1 MVDSVA
7 DHVDRSD
14 LAGADAPG
22 RNAGASHGTVARVGS
37 WWRRNGGGRKAVIVL
52 LTAGTLSGI
61 LTFLALTGTLGV
73 TLAADTTLALLVLDL
88 VLLLSVGV
96 LVSWGLVRLWA
107 MRRAGAA
114 GARLHVRLVML
125 FGFLAVAPAIILMV
139 LSALF
144 FNFEVRTW
152 FNDRVRTAVTESV
165 QVAEAYLAEHRRVIT
180 ADALAM
186 ANDLNRQWPGL
197 IANERRAN
205 NVIET
210 QAALRALS
218 EALVFDGTGR
228 ILGRTGLSF
237 SLELSL
243 PTREAL
249 AQAANGEVVFVDTD
263 ADDRVRALVGLDTV
277 PSAFLYVGRFVDP
290 AVLQHMERT
299 QQAAR
304 EYEQLELRRSGLQL
318 TLASI
323 FVLVSLLLL
332 MTAVAIGLNFA
343 NRLARPITGLVGA
356 AERVR
361 AGDLDVHVPELNVR
375 DEFGTLTRAFNRMV
389 RQLAEQQKEVLDAN
403 QQLDKRR
410 RFTEGVLSGVKAGVL
425 GLDATGAITYPN
437 HAAAAL
443 LERELDWLI
452 GRNLVEAMP
461 AAADLMARIQRRP
474 ERMVDGQVNLAS
486 GDGPRMLLVRISADL
501 GTHNSGG
508 VIGHGDT
515 PLGYI
520 VTFDDVTELLSAQR
534 KAAWADV
541 ARRIA
546 HEIRN
551 PLTPIQLS
559 AERLK
564 RKYLKEIKSDP
575 ETFVQCTDTIVRQ
588 VGDIGRMVEEFSAFA
603 RMPAPVMRDE
613 DLRRIC
619 QEAAFLQRNAH
630 RDVSFT
636 LSIPEQAVMQR
647 CDRRLVAQ
655 ALTNLLQNA
664 VDAMDERHDGDGE
677 VRLELITEPAGPC
690 IVVADNGKGL
700 PDLGP
705 DELTE
710 PYVTTREKGTGLGL
724 AIVKKIMEDHGGE
737 LVMGA
742 NDPAGARIVLKFR
755 VARPADARPG
765 PAATSKTGA

>member
-7 DHVDRSD
+7 DHADRD
-14 LAGADAPG
+14 NLAGIDTPG
-22 RNAGASHGTVARVGS
+22 EKVGAKRSLAAQFAL
-37 WWRRNGGGRKAVIVL
+37 WWRHNGGARKAVIVL
-52 LTAGTLSGI
+52 LTAGILSGI

-88 VLLLSVGV
+88 VLLLSVGMV
-96 LVSWGLVRLWA
+96 VSSGLVRLWA

-165 QVAEAYLAEHRRVIT
+165 LVAEAYLAEHRRVIT

-197 IANERRAN
+197 IGNERRAS
-205 NVIET
+205 NVIEA
-210 QAALRALS
+210 QSALRALS

-237 SLELSL
+237 SLEVSL

-249 AQAANGEVVFVDTD
+249 SQAATGEVVLVDTD
-263 ADDRVRALVGLDTV
+263 ANDRVRALVGLDTV

-299 QQAAR
+299 QQAAQ
-304 EYEQLELRRSGLQL
+304 EYEQLEIRRSGLQL

-361 AGDLDVHVPELNVR
+361 AGDLDVHVPELNAR

-403 QQLDKRR
+403 LQLDKRR

-425 GLDATGAITYPN
+425 GLDAGGAITYPN

-443 LERELDWLI
+443 LERDLDWLI
-452 GRNLVEAMP
+452 GRGLVEAMP
-461 AAADLMARIQRRP
+461 EAAELMERIQRRP
-474 ERMVDGQVNLAS
+474 SRMVDGQVNLAS
-486 GDGPRMLLVRISADL
+486 RDGPRTLLVRISADM
-501 GTHNSGG
+501 GTLNRGG
-508 VIGHGDT
+508 AVGHGDA

-564 RKYLKEIKSDP
+564 RKYLKEIHSDP

-588 VGDIGRMVEEFSAFA
+588 VGDIGRMVDEFSAFA

-630 RDVSFT
+630 RDVRFS
-636 LSIPEQAVMQR
+636 LSIPDDAVMQR

-664 VDAMDERHDGDGE
+664 VDAMDERHEGGGE
-677 VRLELITEPAGPC
+677 VGLELVEDTTGPC

-700 PDLGP
+700 PDLRL
-705 DELTE
+705 DQLTE

-737 LVMGA
+737 LIIGA
-742 NDPAGARIVLKFR
+742 NDPVGARIALKFR
-755 VARPADARPG
+755 EARPDDVA
-765 PAATSKTGA
+765 PAPPAVSKTGT